1 MTFLPV
7 EINGR
12 AGVVEV
18 WLADGT
24 RVSVPC
30 DQRGA
35 LRTVIATLLRV
46 ARDDRQAEQR
56 AC

>member
-7 EINGR
+7 AVSGG
-12 AGVVEV
+12 AGVEV

-30 DQRGA
+30 HERGA
-35 LRTVIATLLRV
+35 LRTVIAALLR
-46 ARDDRQAEQR
+46 ASRGHRQTEQR
-56 AC
+56 GC